1 MRFPNTS
8 FPSQESIL
16 KGRFAPSGRIEGFT
30 AEIGASGSY
39 CPQHVTLPV
48 DVTYFD
54 ISEHSAPSPFLV
66 HGRGGGE
73 GGCTARAAPCCRG
86 WLKQPP
92 ACRGVWLCREQS
104 LTQKAKR
111 ETRGNIHRPSCFMV
125 VIVIASLVTSSLL
138 LLLVW
143 RGTELGVFLLTCA
156 RCSQRGSLRP
166 MLVLSWALPR
176 LSPSLTCCLFCPR
189 E

>member
-1 MRFPNTS
+1 MRFPNAS
-8 FPSQESIL
+8 LPSQESIL
-16 KGRFAPSGRIEGFT
+16 KGCFAPSGRIEGFT

-66 HGRGGGE
+66 LGVGDLWGAVCWHPG
-73 GGCTARAAPCCRG
+73 AAPHCREG
-86 WLKQPP
+86 VKQPP
-92 ACRGVWLCREQS
+92 ACGDGCLHQEQS
-104 LTQKAKR
+104 LTQKSKKGKKR
-111 ETRGNIHRPSCFMV
+111 PCCFIV
-125 VIVIASLVTSSLL
+125 VIVITSLVITSLL

-143 RGTELGVFLLTCA
+143 RGAELGVFLLTCVK
-156 RCSQRGSLRP
+156 CSQQGSLRP
-166 MLVLSWALPR
+166 ILVSSWALPR
-176 LSPSLTCCLFCPR
+176 LLPSLTCCSFCPR